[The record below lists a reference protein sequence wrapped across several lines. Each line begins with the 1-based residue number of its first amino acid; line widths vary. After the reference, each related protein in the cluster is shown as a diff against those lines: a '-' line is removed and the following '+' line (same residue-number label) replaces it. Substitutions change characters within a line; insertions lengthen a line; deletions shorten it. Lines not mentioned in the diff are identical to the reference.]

1 MHKELRPEQIDILV
15 GSPAIND
22 EFSLKV
28 KELDRRLQLNGMQ
41 YRNWDTLNDRQHDI
55 FTDNLFL
62 DGECASSAENYV
74 RGGVKACGCPA
85 TEEELHHHSP
95 VLMREIEKQEDM
107 LPDMTVK
114 IGESLG
120 FVNEFIDRQV
130 AGLIFLT
137 EASKKVQAYEQ
148 LVVDAL
154 EKEGIQG
161 SMPEAHADATGPD
174 AEFVIDGEPYYLE
187 IKLNTKAQMGD
198 KAVGYSPKTG
208 KFTLSKEAY
217 EPEVYKQIGKALKAG
232 EKGIKDWLEAL
243 RDPARPASM
252 AWETK
257 DINALNW
264 KTTSRKF
271 FPAQEDGLQN
281 AASFG
286 YGTGKEK
293 IKLPSNFVNKMYN
306 SKDIYY
312 IQIGGKGLYYMGEDK
327 ANLFP
332 PGKGEFGGEI
342 TLELRPRAN
351 ARNKIDISDIGKE
364 VTAPDGTTFALDY
377 EPDLD
382 AEGNMQWEYNSKGK
396 LRTREHAVT
405 KDRIPV
411 YVRKYKGHE
420 SQVEGDEEVFW
431 VSGFYGATARLQSK
445 DLVPSPYNMDNP
457 ASIQKM
463 LQDRAARKRGRLEPY
478 APEGRAPDY
487 ESDEVA
493 ADPGTDLETARRQGG
508 AYNRDD

>member
-1 MHKELRPEQIDILV
+1 MHAKLKPHQIDLLI
-15 GSPAIND
+15 GSGPVRN
-22 EFSLKV
+22 EFSQKT
-28 KELDRRLQLNGMQ
+28 KELDRRLKMNGMNYQ
-41 YRNWDTLNDRQHDI
+41 QWDTLTDHQQEI
-55 FTDNLFL
+55 FIDNLFL
-62 DGECASSAENYV
+62 TGECASSPEHYV
-74 RGGVKACGCPA
+74 QGALNSCGCPDTA
-85 TEEELHHHSP
+85 EDLHHHSP
-95 VLMREIEKQEDM
+95 VLMREIETQQEM

-120 FVNEFIDRQV
+120 FLNEMIDRQV

-154 EKEGIQG
+154 ETEGIQG

-208 KFTLSKEAY
+208 KFTLSKKAY
-217 EPEVYKQIGKALKAG
+217 DDEVYKQIGKTLKAG
-232 EKGIKDWLEAL
+232 EQAIKNWLMAL
-243 RDPARPASM
+243 RDPVRPGSM
-252 AWETK
+252 AWEK
-257 DINALNW
+257 DDINALNW
-264 KTTSRKF
+264 RTTSRKF
-271 FPAQEDGLQN
+271 FPAQEAGLQN

-286 YGTGKEK
+286 YGAGKEK
-293 IKLPSNFVNKMYN
+293 IELPSNFVNKMYN

-332 PGKGEFGGEI
+332 PDSDVGEFGGEI

-351 ARNKIDISDIGKE
+351 ARNKINISDLNQE

-382 AEGNMQWEYNSKGK
+382 AEGNIQWQYTSKGK
-396 LRTREHAVT
+396 LRTREHTVT
-405 KDRIPV
+405 KDRIPM
-411 YVRKYKGHE
+411 YVRKYKGHQ
-420 SQVEGDEEVFW
+420 SAVEGDEEVFW

-445 DLVPSPYNMDNP
+445 DLAPSPYSMDNP
-457 ASIQKM
+457 ASIRKM
-463 LQDRAARKRGRLEPY
+463 LQDRAARLGQEEPTEPEELEIELEPQES
-478 APEGRAPDY
+478 EG
-487 ESDEVA
+487 
-493 ADPGTDLETARRQGG
+493 L
-508 AYNRDD
+508 

>member
-1 MHKELRPEQIDILV
+1 MHGQLKPQQIEMLI
-15 GSPAIND
+15 GSGPIRE
-22 EFSLKV
+22 EFSQKI
-28 KELDRRLQLNGMQ
+28 KEIDRRLKMNGMN
-41 YRNWDTLNDRQHDI
+41 YRQWDTLTDHQQGI
-55 FTDNLFL
+55 FIDNLFL
-62 DGECASSAENYV
+62 TGDCATSPEHYV
-74 RGGVKACGCPA
+74 QGAVKSCGCPD
-85 TEEELHHHSP
+85 TEEDLHHHSP
-95 VLMREIEKQEDM
+95 VLMREIEKQQEM
-107 LPDMTVK
+107 LPDVTVK
-114 IGESLG
+114 ISESLG

-130 AGLIFLT
+130 AGLTFLT

-208 KFTLSKEAY
+208 KFTLNKKAY
-217 EPEVYKQIGKALKAG
+217 DPEVYKQIGKALKAG

-252 AWETK
+252 AWEK
-257 DINALNW
+257 DNINALNW

-271 FPAQEDGLQN
+271 FPAQEAGLQN

-286 YGTGKEK
+286 YGAGKEK
-293 IKLPSNFVNKMYN
+293 IELPSNFVNKMYN

-332 PGKGEFGGEI
+332 PDVGEFGGEI

-351 ARNKIDISDIGKE
+351 ARDKINISSPSQE
-364 VTAPDGTTFALDY
+364 ATAPDGTTFVLDY

-382 AEGNMQWEYNSKGK
+382 AEGNMQWQYNAKGK

-405 KDRIPV
+405 KDRIPM
-411 YVRKYKGHE
+411 YVRKYKGHQ
-420 SQVEGDEEVFW
+420 SAVEGDEEVFW

-463 LQDRAARKRGRLEPY
+463 LQDRAARLGQEEAPTEPEELESELEPQES
-478 APEGRAPDY
+478 EG
-487 ESDEVA
+487 
-493 ADPGTDLETARRQGG
+493 L
-508 AYNRDD
+508 